1 MKKTVKKIGVLFLV
15 WSFVF
20 TPVSFQFD
28 NLSIN
33 KEVGAANLE
42 NINIGDIREDI
53 VINENENFIVESSG
67 EIIFTQDY
75 ITIDVYGR
83 LEIKGTQSNPVK
95 IKTIKSNFAIIT
107 HPGSEVIIDN
117 VEIEKG
123 GYQSFLMNN
132 FFSSAIAANYMGAV
146 HFEGGNVNIK
156 GTTFKNCSNAVTSE
170 EGVAGELKVNYS
182 KFINNEYDVEDEN
195 GSDFT
200 NNYWDDLNSSET
212 CQNNKNVSSCLSNSW
227 GNFKIDP
234 WQTDPNFSYEEGA
247 SSVLFL
253 PGIKASHLYKYDNDG
268 DEDELWV
275 PNWFG
280 DDIEELKLNSNGKSI
295 NDVFVKNGGILETTI
310 KGDIYNSFIDD
321 LKKMKAENT
330 ISDYNAF
337 AYDWRQSVEDIVEN
351 GTPYEN
357 NQIKQVLSEIDTL
370 AQTSKSGKV
379 TIVAHS
385 NGGLVAKMIVKEI
398 KDRGLENKVDKIILV
413 GTPQMGTP
421 IAILS
426 FLYGYEESLPTL
438 LSQED
443 ARELIENMPGAYGL
457 LPSREYLSRLEDD
470 EEIVEFSA
478 PNTERGKKFI
488 EIYGN
493 NIDSFEEFRNFLLGD
508 ADRRLKPEK
517 DEIELE
523 NKLNTKLLD
532 EAIAIHSELDNFSWP
547 EEVKI
552 IQIAGWGLDT
562 IKGIEYKEKHKIKCI
577 TPSYPTSFPSCYE
590 SGEYELIPEP
600 TFTIEGDK
608 IVIVPSA
615 LMLND
620 GVNTERYWINLSE
633 LSKKVH
639 GNIFEVDNI
648 REFIENQIKNKETDL
663 PKYMSDKKPE
673 ITEGISPRIRMRLYS
688 PLDIH
693 VCDKLDNCVGYGEIE
708 TAEGA
713 QKIINEDL
721 NNSYYFQLGER
732 KYLGFDEDNGEVEI
746 RLDGYGEGSYTLEIE
761 EVEITNEGENITNF
775 ITYKNLPTSDKT
787 KVSLTI
793 PEGGLA
799 DISDLEADY
808 DGDGGKNYVIES
820 RVNQENVMPDM
831 IAPQIEII
839 SPESRVYEKD
849 ETMAVSLN
857 ISDNVSDLENI
868 KVNKILNGEK
878 LTKDVV
884 DLSLLRTGQ
893 HIFAIEATD
902 EAGNQARE
910 QVKFELSTDI
920 KTLQK
925 NLDHFYDL
933 GLIRSSQEKKMINN
947 KLELIQREL
956 EFYYSIKNNIFI
968 KNKTKKR
975 ILGVLKKTIQIHLD
989 ILSNKIEQDK
999 KSYATMIKEV
1009 IIDDINFIKN
1019 NF

>member
-1 MKKTVKKIGVLFLV
+1 
-15 WSFVF
+15 
-20 TPVSFQFD
+20 
-28 NLSIN
+28 
-33 KEVGAANLE
+33 
-42 NINIGDIREDI
+42 
-53 VINENENFIVESSG
+53 
-67 EIIFTQDY
+67 
-75 ITIDVYGR
+75 
-83 LEIKGTQSNPVK
+83 
-95 IKTIKSNFAIIT
+95 
-107 HPGSEVIIDN
+107 
-117 VEIEKG
+117 
-123 GYQSFLMNN
+123 
-132 FFSSAIAANYMGAV
+132 
-146 HFEGGNVNIK
+146 
-156 GTTFKNCSNAVTSE
+156 
-170 EGVAGELKVNYS
+170 
-182 KFINNEYDVEDEN
+182 
-195 GSDFT
+195 
-200 NNYWDDLNSSET
+200 
-212 CQNNKNVSSCLSNSW
+212 QNNKNVSSCLSNSW

-562 IKGIEYKEKHKIKCI
+562 IKGIEY
-577 TPSYPTSFPSCYE
+577 
-590 SGEYELIPEP
+590 
-600 TFTIEGDK
+600 
-608 IVIVPSA
+608 
-615 LMLND
+615 
-620 GVNTERYWINLSE
+620 
-633 LSKKVH
+633 
-639 GNIFEVDNI
+639 
-648 REFIENQIKNKETDL
+648 
-663 PKYMSDKKPE
+663 
-673 ITEGISPRIRMRLYS
+673 
-688 PLDIH
+688 
-693 VCDKLDNCVGYGEIE
+693 
-708 TAEGA
+708 
-713 QKIINEDL
+713 
-721 NNSYYFQLGER
+721 
-732 KYLGFDEDNGEVEI
+732 
-746 RLDGYGEGSYTLEIE
+746 
-761 EVEITNEGENITNF
+761 
-775 ITYKNLPTSDKT
+775 
-787 KVSLTI
+787 
-793 PEGGLA
+793 
-799 DISDLEADY
+799 
-808 DGDGGKNYVIES
+808 
-820 RVNQENVMPDM
+820 
-831 IAPQIEII
+831 
-839 SPESRVYEKD
+839 
-849 ETMAVSLN
+849 
-857 ISDNVSDLENI
+857 
-868 KVNKILNGEK
+868 
-878 LTKDVV
+878 
-884 DLSLLRTGQ
+884 
-893 HIFAIEATD
+893 
-902 EAGNQARE
+902 
-910 QVKFELSTDI
+910 
-920 KTLQK
+920 
-925 NLDHFYDL
+925 
-933 GLIRSSQEKKMINN
+933 
-947 KLELIQREL
+947 
-956 EFYYSIKNNIFI
+956 
-968 KNKTKKR
+968 
-975 ILGVLKKTIQIHLD
+975 
-989 ILSNKIEQDK
+989 
-999 KSYATMIKEV
+999 
-1009 IIDDINFIKN
+1009 
-1019 NF
+1019 